1 MVSDHEI
8 FERITELM
16 DTPVSVLCT
25 NRTIKGVSINIHTNT
40 LYIIDS
46 SSSLLEFSNNKIN
59 ILTIERHLLQNI
71 KIDWV
76 NNILYILIAT
86 TNLDTINYSVKIL
99 NLKENTLEDLLLL
112 FCSKPLQ
119 IEEDPC

>member
-25 NRTIKGVSINIHTNT
+25 NRTIK
-40 LYIIDS
+40 DS